1 MLKVGDKVRMVK
13 LDSENGYK
21 DFHFDKIGNTGT
33 VTGTYPISKQV
44 RVNVDKL
51 KLEINY
57 TYTDT
62 CWKKISLIDRL
73 SNLIRRLFNNGKQ
86 TKDA

>member
-1 MLKVGDKVRMVK
+1 MLKVGDKVIMVK
-13 LDSENGYK
+13 LDSENGYE
-21 DFHFDKIGNTGT
+21 DFSFDKIGNAGT
-33 VTGTYPISKQV
+33 VT
-44 RVNVDKL
+44 NVYRA
-51 KLEINY
+51 INNIKVKVDGVKYDY
-57 TYTDT
+57 TYTDA